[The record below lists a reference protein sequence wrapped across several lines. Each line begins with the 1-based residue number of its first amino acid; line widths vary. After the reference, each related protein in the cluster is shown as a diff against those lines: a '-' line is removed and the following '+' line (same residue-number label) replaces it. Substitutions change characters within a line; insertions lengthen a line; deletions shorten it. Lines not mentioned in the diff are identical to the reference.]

1 MGDRPNHVVVHEG
14 VSNRAQ
20 SEMLCDMTA
29 EGFLAALSADE
40 ADALRAAGVR
50 RSYGANVTLL
60 HQADEA
66 GPVVVLLD
74 GRVKIAVSNGGRQAI
89 LGVVGAGEL
98 IGELAAIDGAPRSTT
113 VTTLEPVAALVVP
126 RSEFVAL
133 LDSRPRIALAI
144 LRTVAR
150 RLRYAD
156 VQRMQ
161 FATQDVVGRLAQRL
175 VELCE
180 RFGTQSERGVEVSLP
195 FSQEELASW
204 VGASREG
211 VSKAFQL
218 LRSLRIVET
227 GRRRVTVLDLAALRR
242 RAQ

>member
-1 MGDRPNHVVVHEG
+1 M
-14 VSNRAQ
+14 
-20 SEMLCDMTA
+20 
-29 EGFLAALSADE
+29 
-40 ADALRAAGVR
+40 R

-156 VQRMQ
+156 AQRMQ

-242 RAQ
+242 RAL